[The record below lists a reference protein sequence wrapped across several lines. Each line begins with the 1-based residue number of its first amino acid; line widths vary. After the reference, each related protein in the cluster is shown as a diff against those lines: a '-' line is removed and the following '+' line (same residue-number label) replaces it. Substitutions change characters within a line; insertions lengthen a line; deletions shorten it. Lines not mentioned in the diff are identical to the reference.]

1 MSYGAHSAAYAGNAA
16 GVVMVMKSKMPEKF
30 EAAVEAQVF
39 QQNFNLYGTDETYDG
54 SRLGA
59 FLGNRNGDLRWTL
72 SAGHLE
78 NTGHPMSFKTASRST
93 TAVVAGDTAIAS
105 GYHWDKDSKNVNRVV
120 MGATGIDH
128 NKQDN
133 AKVKLAYDFSPG
145 SRLTYTLGYWQ
156 SDSDSDIQS
165 YLRDASG
172 NPVYVGSNC
181 AGTPTKCYINIENR
195 RYELSRTDLQLSKRK
210 EEHWMNSLTW
220 RYDQKQES
228 DWAFEA
234 ALTKYEFGKDTTR
247 KPTVELPAASVGGNG
262 QVQLQDG
269 TGWETA
275 DVRADWRPEGGKR
288 GHDVAFGYHYDQ
300 HNLND
305 RTYTNTNWLA
315 GEATTVES
323 GNAGKTKTQG
333 FYVQDAIQI
342 GQSIKLTLGLRHEQW
357 RAFNGNTKPD
367 AATATTYYS
376 SRSENFTSPKLSLA
390 WIATDDWLLRGSL
403 SRAARFPTV
412 TELYQ
417 SSKSGTSI
425 TYSDPNL
432 KPERITAGE
441 LAAERDL
448 SGVGNLRIS
457 LFQDDV
463 NNYLTR
469 QSNTTVSPTVTNVQ
483 NVGKVR
489 IRGVETSMQKRN
501 AFMQGVDLTGS
512 VTYVDSEILEN
523 NNSPTSVG
531 KNMIRL
537 PDWRATLAAT
547 WHANDKMDFMLA
559 GRYSGRQYNLLD
571 NTDTNDGVYGGVS
584 KFLVMDAKFSY
595 RLDKN
600 ISMSVGVDNLNNE
613 KYYAAHPYPQRT
625 WMAQIKGSL

>member
-1 MSYGAHSAAYAGNAA
+1 M
-16 GVVMVMKSKMPEKF
+16 
-30 EAAVEAQVF
+30 
-39 QQNFNLYGTDETYDG
+39 
-54 SRLGA
+54 
-59 FLGNRNGDLRWTL
+59 
-72 SAGHLE
+72 
-78 NTGHPMSFKTASRST
+78 
-93 TAVVAGDTAIAS
+93 
-105 GYHWDKDSKNVNRVV
+105 
-120 MGATGIDH
+120 
-128 NKQDN
+128 
-133 AKVKLAYDFSPG
+133 
-145 SRLTYTLGYWQ
+145 
-156 SDSDSDIQS
+156 
-165 YLRDASG
+165 
-172 NPVYVGSNC
+172 
-181 AGTPTKCYINIENR
+181 
-195 RYELSRTDLQLSKRK
+195 
-210 EEHWMNSLTW
+210 
-220 RYDQKQES
+220 
-228 DWAFEA
+228 
-234 ALTKYEFGKDTTR
+234 
-247 KPTVELPAASVGGNG
+247 
-262 QVQLQDG
+262 
-269 TGWETA
+269 
-275 DVRADWRPEGGKR
+275 
-288 GHDVAFGYHYDQ
+288 
-300 HNLND
+300 
-305 RTYTNTNWLA
+305 
-315 GEATTVES
+315 
-323 GNAGKTKTQG
+323 
-333 FYVQDAIQI
+333 
-342 GQSIKLTLGLRHEQW
+342 
-357 RAFNGNTKPD
+357 
-367 AATATTYYS
+367 
-376 SRSENFTSPKLSLA
+376 
-390 WIATDDWLLRGSL
+390 
-403 SRAARFPTV
+403 
-412 TELYQ
+412 
-417 SSKSGTSI
+417 
-425 TYSDPNL
+425 
-432 KPERITAGE
+432 
-441 LAAERDL
+441 